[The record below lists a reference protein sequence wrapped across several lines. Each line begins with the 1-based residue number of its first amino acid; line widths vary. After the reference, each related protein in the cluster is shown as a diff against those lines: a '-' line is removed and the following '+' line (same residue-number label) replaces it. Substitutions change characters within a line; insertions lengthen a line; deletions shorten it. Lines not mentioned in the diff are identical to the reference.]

1 MPACDRGTRTIVLN
15 VIDRYLLR
23 QVLLTCLVMTGIGL
37 AVLLLERVI
46 YLFGLVANPN
56 NALGYVGQMLLLL
69 TPHYLGVALPAAFFF
84 GVLLTF
90 GRLKQDGEFIV
101 LMAAGC
107 GLGRLLNPVFGL
119 AVLMALLAGLILGF
133 VNPHAHYA
141 YRVIKH
147 TVAQA
152 SLSAAVLEGTF
163 IEAEGLTFFA
173 EGAAIGPGG
182 LELDRVFVYEQGKDG
197 ETIVVTGRNGL
208 LAQGAKERRPVLVL
222 EKGVRAEIAAD
233 GGTAE
238 ALSFTDLSWPI
249 DTETDRFRARGRDQK
264 ELTLTELWRARENAT
279 PQSKPTAAEIGA
291 ELHSRLVLIAS
302 VLLLPLLAAPLA
314 IAGPVRS
321 RRGGIVVGLLIL
333 IVYYETLNFGDAMAK
348 RDLLAPQLGLWLP
361 FALLLVGTGWLL
373 LHTLR
378 IQRPMTMI
386 FGRGPRPAVT

>member
-1 MPACDRGTRTIVLN
+1 MLS
-15 VIDRYLLR
+15 VIDRYVLR

-56 NALGYVGQMLLLL
+56 NALGYVGQMLLFL
-69 TPHYLGVALPAAFFF
+69 TPHYLGIALPAAFFF

-90 GRLKQDGEFIV
+90 GRLKQDGEFVV

-119 AVLMALLAGLILGF
+119 AVLMALAAALILGF
-133 VNPHAHYA
+133 VNPHAQYA
-141 YRVIKH
+141 YRVLKH

-173 EGAAIGPGG
+173 EGATVGAGG
-182 LELDRVFVYEQGKDG
+182 LELDRVFVYEQGEGG

-208 LAQGAKERRPVLVL
+208 LARGGAEGRPVLAL
-222 EKGVRAEIAAD
+222 EKGVRAEIAPD

-238 ALSFTDLSWPI
+238 ALSFSDLSWPI
-249 DTETDRFRARGRDQK
+249 DTQSDRFRPRGRDQK
-264 ELTLTELWRARENAT
+264 ELTLAELWRARENAT
-279 PQSKPTAAEIGA
+279 PESKPTAAEIRA

-302 VLLLPLLAAPLA
+302 VPLLPLLAAPLA
-314 IAGPVRS
+314 IVGPVRS

-333 IVYYETLNFGDAMAK
+333 IVYTPVGNQIFGTHALPAWIWPW
-348 RDLLAPQLGLWLP
+348 LLAGATMLLAGEEARKMIARWLN
-361 FALLLVGTGWLL
+361 
-373 LHTLR
+373 
-378 IQRPMTMI
+378 
-386 FGRGPRPAVT
+386 GRGAKVT

>member
-1 MPACDRGTRTIVLN
+1 MLS

-69 TPHYLGVALPAAFFF
+69 TPHYLGIALPAAFFF

-90 GRLKQDGEFIV
+90 GRLKQDGEFVV

-107 GLGRLLNPVFGL
+107 GLQRLLRPVFAL
-119 AVLMALLAGLILGF
+119 AVLMAVAAGLILGF

-141 YRVIKH
+141 YRVLKH

-173 EGAAIGPGG
+173 EGSAIGPTG
-182 LELDRVFVYEQGKDG
+182 LELDRVFVYEQGEGG
-197 ETIVVTGRNGL
+197 ETVVVTGRNGL
-208 LAQGAKERRPVLVL
+208 LARVASEGRPVLVL

-233 GGTAE
+233 GGAE
-238 ALSFTDLSWPI
+238 ALSFGDLSWPI

-264 ELTLTELWRARENAT
+264 ELTLTELWRGRASAT
-279 PQSKPTAAEIGA
+279 PESKPTAAEIGA

-314 IAGPVRS
+314 VAGPVRS
-321 RRGGIVVGLLIL
+321 RRGGIVAGLLVL

-348 RDLLAPQLGLWLP
+348 RELLAPELGLWLP
-361 FALLLVGTGWLL
+361 FALLVVGTGWLL
-373 LHTLR
+373 LHAFRLH
-378 IQRPMTMI
+378 RPVTTI
-386 FGRGPRPAVT
+386 FGRAPRPAGGAAA

>member
-1 MPACDRGTRTIVLN
+1 MLN

-69 TPHYLGVALPAAFFF
+69 TPHYLGIALPAAFFF

-90 GRLKQDGEFIV
+90 GRLKQDGEFVV

-107 GLGRLLNPVFGL
+107 GLGRLLAPLFGL
-119 AVLMALLAGLILGF
+119 AVIMALVAGVILGF
-133 VNPHAHYA
+133 LNPHAHYA
-141 YRVIKH
+141 YRVLKH

-163 IEAEGLTFFA
+163 IEAKGLTFFA
-173 EGAAIGPGG
+173 EASAVGPTG
-182 LELDRVFVYEQGKDG
+182 LELGKVFVYEQGEEG
-197 ETIVVTGRNGL
+197 ETIVVTGRNGM
-208 LAQGAKERRPVLVL
+208 LARSAEHGRPVLVL

-233 GGTAE
+233 GSTAE
-238 ALSFTDLSWPI
+238 TLSFSDLSWPI
-249 DTETDRFRARGRDQK
+249 ETEIERFRPRGRDQK
-264 ELTLTELWRARENAT
+264 ELTLTELWQASGHAT
-279 PQSKPTAAEIGA
+279 PQSNPTAAEVAA

-302 VLLLPLLAAPLA
+302 VPLLPLLAAPLA
-314 IAGPVRS
+314 LAGPVRS
-321 RRGGIVVGLLIL
+321 RRGGIVMGLLIL

-348 RDLLAPQLGLWLP
+348 RDLLAPEFGLWLP

-373 LHTLR
+373 LHALR
-378 IQRPMTMI
+378 GQRPMTPI
-386 FGRGPRPAVT
+386 FGRAPRPAGGAAT

>member
-1 MPACDRGTRTIVLN
+1 MLS

-37 AVLLLERVI
+37 AVLLLERII
-46 YLFGLVANPN
+46 YLVGLVANPN

-69 TPHYLGVALPAAFFF
+69 TPHYLGIALPAAFFF

-90 GRLKQDGEFIV
+90 GRLKQDGEFVV

-107 GLGRLLNPVFGL
+107 GLARLLHPVFGL
-119 AVLMALLAGLILGF
+119 AVLMALVAGLILGF
-133 VNPHAHYA
+133 VNPHAQYA
-141 YRVIKH
+141 YRVLKH

-173 EGAAIGPGG
+173 EGAAIGPDG
-182 LELDRVFVYEQGKDG
+182 LELDRVFVYEQRQDG

-208 LAQGAKERRPVLVL
+208 LARGAKEGRPVLVL
-222 EKGVRAEIAAD
+222 EKGVRAEIAAA

-238 ALSFTDLSWPI
+238 ALSFSDLSWPI
-249 DTETDRFRARGRDQK
+249 DTETDRFRARGGAQK
-264 ELTLTELWRARENAT
+264 DLTLTELWRARASAT
-279 PQSKPTAAEIGA
+279 PESKPTAAEIGA

-314 IAGPVRS
+314 IVGPVRS

-333 IVYYETLNFGDAMAK
+333 IVYYETLNFGDSMAK
-348 RDLLAPQLGLWLP
+348 RELLAPQLGLWLP
-361 FALLLVGTGWLL
+361 FVLLLLGTGWLL

-378 IQRPMTMI
+378 IQHPLTI
-386 FGRGPRPAVT
+386 FGRAPRPAGGAVT

>member
-1 MPACDRGTRTIVLN
+1 MLS

-69 TPHYLGVALPAAFFF
+69 TPHYLGIALPAAFFF

-90 GRLKQDGEFIV
+90 GRLKQDGEFVV
-101 LMAAGC
+101 LMGAGC
-107 GLGRLLNPVFGL
+107 GLQRLLRPIFAL

-141 YRVIKH
+141 YRVLKH

-163 IEAEGLTFFA
+163 IEAEGLTFYA
-173 EGAAIGPGG
+173 EGSAIGPSG
-182 LELDRVFVYEQGKDG
+182 LELDRVFVYEQGEGG
-197 ETIVVTGRNGL
+197 ETVVVTGRNGL
-208 LAQGAKERRPVLVL
+208 LARSANDGQPVLML

-238 ALSFTDLSWPI
+238 ALSFSDLSWPI

-264 ELTLTELWRARENAT
+264 ELTLTELWRARAHAT
-279 PQSKPTAAEIGA
+279 AGSHPTAAEIGA

-321 RRGGIVVGLLIL
+321 RRGGIVLGLLIL

-348 RDLLAPQLGLWLP
+348 RDLVSPELGLWLP
-361 FALLLVGTGWLL
+361 FALLLGGTCWLL
-373 LHTLR
+373 LRTLR
-378 IQRPMTMI
+378 GQSPLTTM
-386 FGRGPRPAVT
+386 FGRAAQPAAGAVT

>member
-1 MPACDRGTRTIVLN
+1 MLS
-15 VIDRYLLR
+15 VIDRYVLR

-37 AVLLLERVI
+37 AVLLFERVI

-56 NALGYVGQMLLLL
+56 NALGYVGQMLLFL
-69 TPHYLGVALPAAFFF
+69 TPHYLGIALPAAFFF

-90 GRLKQDGEFIV
+90 GRLKQDGEFVV

-119 AVLMALLAGLILGF
+119 AVLMALAAALILGF
-133 VNPHAHYA
+133 VNPHAQYA
-141 YRVIKH
+141 YRVLKH

-173 EGAAIGPGG
+173 EGATVGAGG
-182 LELDRVFVYEQGKDG
+182 LELDRVFVYEHGEGG

-208 LAQGAKERRPVLVL
+208 LARGGAEGRPVLAL
-222 EKGVRAEIAAD
+222 EKGVRAEIAPD

-238 ALSFTDLSWPI
+238 ALSFSDLSWPI
-249 DTETDRFRARGRDQK
+249 DTQSDRFRPRGRDQK
-264 ELTLTELWRARENAT
+264 ELTLAELWRARENAT
-279 PQSKPTAAEIGA
+279 PESKPTAAEIGA

-302 VLLLPLLAAPLA
+302 VPLLPLLAAPLA
-314 IAGPVRS
+314 IVGPVR
-321 RRGGIVVGLLIL
+321 
-333 IVYYETLNFGDAMAK
+333 TLNFGDAMAK
-348 RDLLAPQLGLWLP
+348 RDLLAPELALWLP
-361 FALLLVGTGWLL
+361 FALLLAGTGWLL

-378 IQRPMTMI
+378 IQRPVATI
-386 FGRGPRPAVT
+386 FGRAPRPA

>member
-1 MPACDRGTRTIVLN
+1 MLN

-56 NALGYVGQMLLLL
+56 DALGYVGQMLLLL
-69 TPHYLGVALPAAFFF
+69 TPHYLGIALPAAFFF

-90 GRLKQDGEFIV
+90 GRLKQDGEFVV

-107 GLGRLLNPVFGL
+107 GLGRLLAPVFGL
-119 AVLMALLAGLILGF
+119 AVIMASIAALILGF
-133 VNPHAHYA
+133 LNPHAHYA
-141 YRVIKH
+141 YRVLKH

-163 IEAEGLTFFA
+163 IRAEGLTFFA
-173 EGAAIGPGG
+173 EASAVGPAG
-182 LELDRVFVYEQGKDG
+182 LELGKVFVYEQGEEG
-197 ETIVVTGRNGL
+197 ETIVVTGRNGM
-208 LAQGAKERRPVLVL
+208 LARSPERGRPVLVL

-233 GGTAE
+233 GSAAE
-238 ALSFTDLSWPI
+238 SLSFSDLSWPI
-249 DTETDRFRARGRDQK
+249 DTEIDPFRERGRDQK
-264 ELTLTELWRARENAT
+264 ELTLTELWTARRDAT
-279 PQSKPTAAEIGA
+279 ADSNPSAAEVGA

-314 IAGPVRS
+314 LAGPVRS

-348 RDLLAPQLGLWLP
+348 RELLGPEFGLWTP
-361 FALLLVGTGWLL
+361 FALLLVGTSYLL
-373 LHTLR
+373 LHALR
-378 IQRPMTMI
+378 GQRPTTPI
-386 FGRGPRPAVT
+386 FGHAPRPAGGAVT

>member
-1 MPACDRGTRTIVLN
+1 MLS
-15 VIDRYLLR
+15 VIDRYVLR

-37 AVLLLERVI
+37 AVLLFERVI

-56 NALGYVGQMLLLL
+56 NALGYVGQMLLFL
-69 TPHYLGVALPAAFFF
+69 TPHYLGIALPAAFFF

-90 GRLKQDGEFIV
+90 GRLKQDGEFVV

-119 AVLMALLAGLILGF
+119 AVLMALAAALILGF
-133 VNPHAHYA
+133 VNPHAQYA
-141 YRVIKH
+141 YRVLKH

-173 EGAAIGPGG
+173 EGATVGPGG
-182 LELDRVFVYEQGKDG
+182 LELDRVFVYEHG
-197 ETIVVTGRNGL
+197 EEGQTIVVTGRNGL
-208 LAQGAKERRPVLVL
+208 LARGGAEGRPVLAL
-222 EKGVRAEIAAD
+222 EKGVRAEIAPD

-238 ALSFTDLSWPI
+238 ALSFSDLSWPI
-249 DTETDRFRARGRDQK
+249 DTQTDRFRPRGRDQK
-264 ELTLTELWRARENAT
+264 ELTLAELWRARENAT
-279 PQSKPTAAEIGA
+279 PESKPTAAEIGA

-302 VLLLPLLAAPLA
+302 VPLLPLLAAPLA
-314 IAGPVRS
+314 IVGPVRS

-348 RDLLAPQLGLWLP
+348 RDLLAPELALWLP
-361 FALLLVGTGWLL
+361 FALLLAGTGWLL

-378 IQRPMTMI
+378 IQRPVATI
-386 FGRGPRPAVT
+386 FGRAPRPA

>member
-1 MPACDRGTRTIVLN
+1 MLS
-15 VIDRYLLR
+15 VIDRYVLR
-23 QVLLTCLVMTGIGL
+23 QVLLTCLAMTGIGL

-56 NALGYVGQMLLLL
+56 NALGYVGQMLLFL
-69 TPHYLGVALPAAFFF
+69 TPHYLGVALPAALFF

-90 GRLKQDGEFIV
+90 GRLKQDGEFVV

-107 GLGRLLNPVFGL
+107 GLGRLLHPVFGL
-119 AVLMALLAGLILGF
+119 AVLMTVAAALILGF
-133 VNPHAHYA
+133 VNPHAQYA
-141 YRVIKH
+141 YRVLKH

-173 EGAAIGPGG
+173 EGAAVGPGG
-182 LELDRVFVYEQGKDG
+182 LELDRVFVYEQGEEG

-208 LAQGAKERRPVLVL
+208 LARGGADSRPVLAL
-222 EKGVRAEIAAD
+222 EKGVRAEIAAG

-238 ALSFTDLSWPI
+238 ALSFSDLSWPI
-249 DTETDRFRARGRDQK
+249 DTQTDRFRPRGRDQK
-264 ELTLTELWRARENAT
+264 ELTLAELWRAGADAT
-279 PQSKPTAAEIGA
+279 PESKPSAAEIGA

-302 VLLLPLLAAPLA
+302 VPLLPLLAAPLA
-314 IAGPVRS
+314 VAGPVRS

-333 IVYYETLNFGDAMAK
+333 IVYYETLHFGDAMAK
-348 RDLLAPQLGLWLP
+348 RDLLAPELALWLP
-361 FALLLVGTGWLL
+361 FALLLAGTGWLL

-378 IQRPMTMI
+378 IQRPVAMI
-386 FGRGPRPAVT
+386 FGRPLRPA